1 MPVSGDTGVRW
12 YAPPSNPKRPDAAE
26 QAQRATQLVQ
36 ETASIEQRQNTW
48 HQLALWNALLYGN
61 RHLTG
66 YNWGAVQD
74 ASMELMPQHLGPE
87 NIISEIGDAMVAKAS
102 SSPLKPTP
110 VPHGA
115 SWKVEQAVRE
125 IDKLLVATWRSTQ
138 SEDACV
144 RAFLDAYIS
153 CIGAVADYW
162 DEDKQQLCTEAIFFD
177 QLIIDNREC
186 VGRREPQTI
195 RIRRVLPIATI
206 EGRWGITL
214 DNSDRSYVEYRD
226 IGAGWDVVVEA
237 FRKPDALGPGRHMI
251 AVRGRVIVDEVWGED
266 WIPVEIF
273 TWGDRLSGLFHP
285 SGVEALVPY
294 QERQNE
300 LNDVIHKS
308 QDIASVPRMLRH
320 ANTQLNM
327 DEWDN
332 EAGRFLTYTGQA
344 PEPFNWPTNLTDLY
358 QERERNKAAA
368 FSHVGMSEMF
378 ANADPPPQM
387 RFDSSAAVREVENMA
402 DSRHLRKW
410 TRFQDFRLR
419 VAKMHMRVL
428 ARKPDNGYAPVYQ
441 SRKIGKSRKI
451 PYAALNVL
459 TDDDYSWTL
468 DADSMATELPASR
481 RETLRDFSSRGMAD
495 PAQARRF
502 DSNADN
508 ERIEQL
514 SLAGYDDIDRH
525 IGLMM
530 QGEYEA
536 PDSGLTNIAAGLVAV
551 LANLHYIRCF
561 DDDTDDG
568 SLTAAVQLHV
578 QWLTAAAAIQ
588 TEQQQAAQQQALQ
601 QAAQMAA
608 VQQGPGQTAS
618 FAPSQNVPGSAA

>member
-1 MPVSGDTGVRW
+1 MIPGDSGIRW
-12 YAPPSNPKRPDAAE
+12 HQPTDLIDDA
-26 QAQRATQLVQ
+26 AQRATALIQ
-36 ETASIEQRQNTW
+36 ETASIEQYQSTW
-48 HQLALWNALLYGN
+48 HQLALWNAVLYGN
-61 RHLTG
+61 RQLTG
-66 YNWGAVQD
+66 YNWGAAQD
-74 ASMELMPQHLGPE
+74 ASIELMPQHLGPE
-87 NIISEIGDAMVAKAS
+87 NIIAEIGDSMVAKAS
-102 SSPLKPTP
+102 ASPMKPTP

-125 IDKLLVATWRSTQ
+125 VDKLMVATWRATE

-153 CIGAVADYW
+153 SVGAVVDYY
-162 DEDKQQLCTEAIFFD
+162 DESKQSLCAEPLFFD
-177 QLIIDNREC
+177 QLVIDNREC

-206 EGRWGITL
+206 EGRWGVKL
-214 DNSDRSYVEYRD
+214 DNTDRKYVDYRD
-226 IGAGWDVVVEA
+226 IGEGWDVVVEA
-237 FRKPDALGPGRHMI
+237 FRLPDAKGPGRHTTATRGRMI
-251 AVRGRVIVDEVWGED
+251 ADEPWDES
-266 WIPVEIF
+266 WIPVELF
-273 TWGDRLSGLFHP
+273 TWGDRLSGLFGP
-285 SGVEALVPY
+285 SGVEQLVPY
-294 QERQNE
+294 QEKQNE

-308 QDIASVPRMLRH
+308 QDITSVPRMLRH

-332 EAGRFLTYTGQA
+332 EAGRFITFTGQ
-344 PEPFNWPTNLTDLY
+344 PPTPLNWPTNLTDLY

-368 FSHVGMSEMF
+368 YSHMGMSEMF
-378 ANADPPPQM
+378 ANQDMPQGM
-387 RFDSSAAVREVENMA
+387 RFDSSAAIREVLNMGDA
-402 DSRHLRKW
+402 RHLRLW
-410 TRFQDFRLR
+410 TRFQGFKLR

-428 ARKPDNGYAPVYQ
+428 GRKPKNDYAPVYQ
-441 SRKIGKSRKI
+441 SRRAGRSRKI
-451 PYAALNVL
+451 PYAALKVL

-468 DADSMATELPASR
+468 DADSMATTLPASR

-502 DSNADN
+502 ESNADL

-514 SLAGYDDIDRH
+514 SLSSYDDIDRH

-530 QGEYEA
+530 QGEYEE
-536 PDSGLTNIAAGLVAV
+536 PDGDLTNIDAGLVAV

-561 DDDTDDG
+561 DDDTEER
-568 SLTAAVQLHV
+568 SLTKAIQLHV
-578 QWLTAAAAIQ
+578 QWLAAAAAIK
-588 TEQQQAAQQQALQ
+588 TEQQQAAQQAAMQ

-608 VQQGPGQTAS
+608 VQNGPGQTAS